1 MTKIGIVTGSTRN
14 SRVNMQVAEWL
25 KDFAEKLDTGAEF
38 EIVDL
43 KDYEVPLFNEDLPP
57 AMANK
62 QYSTDVINNWSAKID
77 SLDGYIFVT
86 PEYNKAISPSL
97 KNQLDYIGP
106 EFGNKAAGIVGYGST
121 LGVAAT
127 LSLRQIL
134 SNFNVATVG
143 PFGAFSLFTDFE
155 EMSKFAP
162 SEIHNPTIE
171 AVITTTVNWSNGLK
185 TIR

>member
-1 MTKIGIVTGSTRN
+1 MTKIGIVTRSTRN

-25 KDFAEKLDTGAEF
+25 KDLAEILNTGAEF

-43 KDYEVPLFNEDLPP
+43 NDYEVPLFNEDVPP

-106 EFGNKAAGIVGYGST
+106 EFANKAAGIVGYGST
-121 LGVAAT
+121 LALQQHFHFAKSFLTSMWQQLDHSVHSACSLT
-127 LSLRQIL
+127 LKKCLNLHQL
-134 SNFNVATVG
+134 K
-143 PFGAFSLFTDFE
+143 FT
-155 EMSKFAP
+155 MARSK
-162 SEIHNPTIE
+162 
-171 AVITTTVNWSNGLK
+171 L
-185 TIR
+185 